1 MNRDREL
8 DAMRR
13 MLRIRRF
20 EEAAMDIV
28 RKGQGIAGSVH
39 ICIGQ
44 EAAIVGSCL
53 ALRDDDY
60 MVGYHRS
67 HGHPIAKGA
76 ALPPLMAELMGRA
89 TGVCRGKGG
98 SMHLADFKV
107 GSLGETAIVGAGIP
121 QAVGAA
127 YSARVR
133 GTDQVALAFFGDG
146 AANIGSFHE
155 GLNLAAAWNLGVVFV
170 CENNLY
176 AMSTALS
183 DTMASDSI
191 AARADAYRMPG
202 VIVDGQDV
210 GAMFDAVAAAVE
222 RARTGGGPTLVEART
237 YRYRDHAEYG
247 SMDLSHRAVEELEQW
262 RTRDPIDLLRARL
275 LATGAGEAAVSETE
289 LAALAELEKEL
300 AEMEQA
306 VAQEIAD
313 AVRFAKKSPMPAPE
327 ELYQDLWATPVPG
340 ASAAPTPLPAAFPTG
355 TRSANPA
362 GAALDAAPLEAAR

>member
-1 MNRDREL
+1 
-8 DAMRR
+8 

-20 EEAAMDIV
+20 EEAAMNIV
-28 RKGQGIAGSVH
+28 RRGQGIAGSVH

-53 ALRDDDY
+53 AVRDDDF

-76 ALPPLMAELMGRA
+76 ELAPLMAELMGRS
-89 TGVCRGKGG
+89 TGVCKGKGG
-98 SMHLADFKV
+98 SMHLADFRI

-127 YSARVR
+127 YGARIR
-133 GTDQVALAFFGDG
+133 GTDQIGLAFFGDG

-155 GLNLAAAWNLGVVFV
+155 GLNLAAAWNLGTVFV

-191 AARADAYRMPG
+191 AARAAAYRMPG

-210 GAMFDAVAAAVE
+210 SAMFDAVAEAVD
-222 RARTGGGPTLVEART
+222 RARSGGGPTLVEART

-247 SMDLSHRAVEELEQW
+247 SMDLSHRTIEELEQW
-262 RTRDPIDLLRARL
+262 RTRDPIDLWRAHL
-275 LATGAGEAAVSETE
+275 VEQGVSEE
-289 LAALAELEKEL
+289 HLEEID
-300 AEMEQA
+300 AV
-306 VAQEIAD
+306 VAQEVKD
-313 AVRFAKKSPMPAPE
+313 AVTFAKQSPMPEPAALFE
-327 ELYQDLWATPVPG
+327 DLWATPV
-340 ASAAPTPLPAAFPTG
+340 
-355 TRSANPA
+355 
-362 GAALDAAPLEAAR
+362 GAAR

>member
-1 MNRDREL
+1 MWRVTRPPASRFTSSRFTTSSERDLEAL
-8 DAMRR
+8 RR

-20 EEAAMDIV
+20 EESAMDIV

-44 EAAIVGSCL
+44 EATIVGSCL

-76 ALPPLMAELMGRA
+76 PLGPLMAELMGRS
-89 TGVCRGKGG
+89 TGVCHGKGG
-98 SMHLADFKV
+98 SMHLADFGV

-133 GTDQVALAFFGDG
+133 GTDQTALAFFGDG

-155 GLNLAAAWNLGVVFV
+155 GLNLAAAWRLGVVFV

-176 AMSTALS
+176 AMSTALA

-191 AARADAYRMPG
+191 ADRAAAYRMPG
-202 VIVDGQDV
+202 VIVDGQDL
-210 GAMFDAVAAAVE
+210 AAVYDVVSDAVE
-222 RARTGGGPTLVEART
+222 RGRGGGGPTLVEART

-247 SMDLSHRAVEELEQW
+247 NMDLSHRPADEVEHW
-262 RTRDPIDLLRARL
+262 KARDPVELLRARL
-275 LATGAGEAAVSETE
+275 LSEGVAETDLAAIAETVAEEIRAAV
-289 LAALAELEKEL
+289 A
-300 AEMEQA
+300 
-306 VAQEIAD
+306 
-313 AVRFAKKSPMPAPE
+313 FAKQSPQPAPE
-327 ELYQDLWATPVPG
+327 ELFDDLWATPLETT
-340 ASAAPTPLPAAFPTG
+340 ATG
-355 TRSANPA
+355 VSR
-362 GAALDAAPLEAAR
+362 

>member
-1 MNRDREL
+1 MRRMDRDREL

-13 MLRIRRF
+13 MVRIRRF

-53 ALRDDDY
+53 TLRDDDY

-76 ALPPLMAELMGRA
+76 QLRPLMAELMGRR

-98 SMHLADFKV
+98 SMHLADFRV

-155 GLNLAAAWNLGVVFV
+155 GLNLASAWGLGVVFV

-176 AMSTALS
+176 AMSTALA
-183 DTMASDSI
+183 DTMASPSI
-191 AARADAYRMPG
+191 AARAAAYRMPG

-210 GAMFDAVAAAVE
+210 AAVFDGVGE
-222 RARTGGGPTLVEART
+222 AVDRARTGGGPTLVEART

-247 SMDLSHRAVEELEQW
+247 GLDLGHRAIEELEQW
-262 RTRDPIDLLRARL
+262 RTRDPIDLLRGRL
-275 LATGAGEAAVSETE
+275 RAEGVAGRE
-289 LAALAELEKEL
+289 LAELEE
-300 AEMEQA
+300 A
-306 VAQEIAD
+306 VAQEIQD
-313 AVRFAKKSPMPAPE
+313 AVRFAKQSPMPAPE
-327 ELYQDLWATPVPG
+327 ELFEDLWA
-340 ASAAPTPLPAAFPTG
+340 S
-355 TRSANPA
+355 
-362 GAALDAAPLEAAR
+362 PLEASPLEASR

>member
-1 MNRDREL
+1 MNREQDLEAL
-8 DAMRR
+8 RR

-60 MVGYHRS
+60 IVGYHRS

-76 ALPPLMAELMGRA
+76 PLGPLMAELMGRR
-89 TGVCRGKGG
+89 TGVCHGKGG
-98 SMHLADFKV
+98 SMHLADFGV
-107 GSLGETAIVGAGIP
+107 GSLGETAIIGAGIP

-155 GLNLAAAWNLGVVFV
+155 GLNLASVWGLGVVFV

-176 AMSTALS
+176 AMSTALA
-183 DTMASDSI
+183 DTMASESI
-191 AARADAYRMPG
+191 AARAAAYRMPG
-202 VIVDGQDV
+202 VVVDGQDV
-210 GAMFDAVAAAVE
+210 AAVFDAVDAAVE
-222 RARTGGGPTLVEART
+222 RGRSGGGPTLVEART

-247 SMDLSHRAVEELEQW
+247 NMDLSHRPPDEVEHW
-262 RTRDPIDLLRARL
+262 RSRDPVELFRARL
-275 LATGAGEAAVSETE
+275 LADGVAEDQLAAVAESAAGEVRAAV
-289 LAALAELEKEL
+289 A
-300 AEMEQA
+300 
-306 VAQEIAD
+306 
-313 AVRFAKKSPMPAPE
+313 FAKRSPQPAPE
-327 ELYQDLWATPVPG
+327 ELFEDLWATP
-340 ASAAPTPLPAAFPTG
+340 
-355 TRSANPA
+355 
-362 GAALDAAPLEAAR
+362 LDAAPAEASR